1 MFKIIAWMLLI
12 NQKYWPQLLNPSPQ
26 SRFLALLSP
35 RVVRGRSV
43 AEGDGKIATTAISNT
58 TVNISDLCISSLV
71 CLLFCLS
78 SSAYAAPDAQSIVK
92 QADRAR
98 GGGQPGIVWDI
109 RLTSRDG
116 DKIGEAQRLQVRA
129 VDDASVAEVFEP
141 LRSKG
146 VKLLQVD
153 HNMWLTRPGLSKPIP
168 ISPRQKMSGQ
178 ASNGDIAATNY
189 AADYDAKL
197 VLEEKTDGEL
207 CYVLDLSARHKR
219 TTYDKIRY
227 WVSVA
232 REVGVKAEFYS
243 ISGKLLKTATFKYDN
258 TIQFGGINI
267 PFVSSMVIKDALID
281 AETTMKFGAVK
292 VRKIPSS
299 EFDLGQ
305 MQ

>member
-1 MFKIIAWMLLI
+1 MFRIISLI
-12 NQKYWPQLLNPSPQ
+12 LN
-26 SRFLALLSP
+26 
-35 RVVRGRSV
+35 
-43 AEGDGKIATTAISNT
+43 
-58 TVNISDLCISSLV
+58 SLV
-71 CLLFCLS
+71 CLSFFLS
-78 SSAYAAPDAQSIVK
+78 FSAYAAPDAQSIVK
-92 QADRAR
+92 QADYAR
-98 GGGQPGIVWDI
+98 GGGQQGIVWDI

-116 DKIGEAQRLQVRA
+116 EKFDEAQRLQVRA

-146 VKLLQVD
+146 VKLLQVER
-153 HNMWLTRPGLSKPIP
+153 NMWLTRPGLSKPIP
-168 ISPRQKMSGQ
+168 ISPRQRMSGQ

-197 VLEEKTDGEL
+197 VSEEKIDGEL

-227 WVSVA
+227 WVSA
-232 REVGVKAEFYS
+232 SREVGVKAEFYS
-243 ISGKLLKTATFKYDN
+243 ISGKLLKTAIFKYDN

-281 AETTMKFGAVK
+281 AETTMKFGTVK